1 MDVSVVL
8 PTYNERESICV
19 LIPKIVD
26 VFKRDGHTF
35 EIIIVDDSSPD
46 GTAEVLRKLKL
57 KLGADIRVITRA
69 RKEGVGSALREG
81 YDNARYDNIVSLD
94 SDLSCNPEDILTI
107 LEKLDEG
114 YDLVVGSRYHSRGY
128 YERKYLKTFL
138 KNVVS
143 RWGNIFVRVITGV
156 KLTDFSLNFRGIR
169 RDVWEK
175 LKTEDKTN
183 SMLLEMIV
191 KANYSG
197 YRLGEVPVTFK
208 DRIYG
213 ESKINLPAESLK
225 FLTKSVWFTVKY
237 RLIGCSKKMNSK
249 REIFLLSV
257 LF

>member
-19 LIPKIVD
+19 LIPNIVD

-208 DRIYG
+208 DRI
-213 ESKINLPAESLK
+213 
-225 FLTKSVWFTVKY
+225 
-237 RLIGCSKKMNSK
+237 K
-249 REIFLLSV
+249 RH
-257 LF
+257 